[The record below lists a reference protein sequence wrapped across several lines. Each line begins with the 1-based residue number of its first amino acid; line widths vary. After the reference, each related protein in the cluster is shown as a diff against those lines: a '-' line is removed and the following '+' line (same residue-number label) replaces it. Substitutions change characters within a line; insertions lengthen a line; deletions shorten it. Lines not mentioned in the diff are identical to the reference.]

1 MLCVQ
6 QGERGSTGS
15 KGFAGAP
22 GDKVKQHNILL
33 LQFKLEIY
41 IWNYSV
47 MNHARNKFIYCGW
60 FSACLFIA

>member
-22 GDKVKQHNILL
+22 GDKVKQDNNLL
-33 LQFKLEIY
+33 L
-41 IWNYSV
+41 
-47 MNHARNKFIYCGW
+47 
-60 FSACLFIA
+60 

>member
-22 GDKVKQHNILL
+22 GDKVKQENDLLDLPFKVAQNIASYHAYK
-33 LQFKLEIY
+33 KLI
-41 IWNYSV
+41 I
-47 MNHARNKFIYCGW
+47 
-60 FSACLFIA
+60 